1 MTVAT
6 GYSGT
11 PLTKKL
17 GIKPG
22 FHISLIG
29 EPTDYVSSML
39 NDLPNNIHWHKNF
52 DTPDLD
58 MIHIFVMNRALYAE
72 ILTQAKR
79 VIKKSGTIW
88 VSWPKKTSGIPT
100 DVSENIIRSI
110 ALEMGLVDVKVCA
123 IDGVWSGL
131 KLVYRLK
138 DR

>member
-11 PLTKKL
+11 PLAKKL
-17 GIKPG
+17 GIKAG
-22 FHISLIG
+22 YHISLIG
-29 EPTDYVSSML
+29 EPADYVTGML
-39 NDLPNNIHWHKNF
+39 NDLPTNIHWHKNF

-58 MIHIFVMNRALYAE
+58 MIHIFVMNRALYSE

-123 IDGVWSGL
+123 IDDVWSGL

>member
-1 MTVAT
+1 LTATT

-11 PLTKKL
+11 PLAKKL
-17 GIKPG
+17 GIKAG

-29 EPTDYVSSML
+29 EPDGYMGL
-39 NDLPNNIHWHKNF
+39 LKDLPQNINWHKNF
-52 DTPDLD
+52 DSSNLD
-58 MIHIFVMNRALYAE
+58 MIHIFIVNKEFYTDALSH
-72 ILTQAKR
+72 AKKA
-79 VIKKSGTIW
+79 IKKNGLIW
-88 VSWPKKTSGIPT
+88 VSWPKKTSDIPT

-123 IDGVWSGL
+123 IDDVWSGL